1 MASDHCPINLEIA
14 AWSGVGYGLA
24 NRSCHTNR
32 KRFRLPRL
40 LRRELI

>member
-24 NRSCHTNR
+24 NPQ
-32 KRFRLPRL
+32 LPY
-40 LRRELI
+40 EPKKISAPAVAQA